1 MPGGRCSPGL
11 TPSELSP
18 FPWPIVF
25 WMGFLE
31 RRRAKRVQAITDDGN
46 ALFEWALAI
55 SRGGSREK
63 AIELFVAKVRREKV
77 SKGAVQFAFG
87 RTVGKHLE
95 AFAVLYQGIGRLTET
110 LEARD

>member
-1 MPGGRCSPGL
+1 
-11 TPSELSP
+11 
-18 FPWPIVF
+18 
-25 WMGFLE
+25 MGFLE

-95 AFAVLYQGIGRLTET
+95 AFAVLYQGIGRLIET